1 MNGKPVQTLP
11 LLIPIRKN
19 MLLFSFS
26 DFLLSSASIS
36 DFFYLLTNKE
46 QVTYYKLIDNACEI
60 TEAHGCI
67 FFKIQRKNL
76 YFVYGHS
83 FTYLL
88 CVFIDLYFMLKSFLI
103 LLSCESCGI

>member
-1 MNGKPVQTLP
+1 
-11 LLIPIRKN
+11 

-26 DFLLSSASIS
+26 DFLLSGASIS

-67 FFKIQRKNL
+67 FFKIQKEEFIFCLRSL
-76 YFVYGHS
+76 I
-83 FTYLL
+83 YLPPL
-88 CVFIDLYFMLKSFLI
+88 CFY
-103 LLSCESCGI
+103 